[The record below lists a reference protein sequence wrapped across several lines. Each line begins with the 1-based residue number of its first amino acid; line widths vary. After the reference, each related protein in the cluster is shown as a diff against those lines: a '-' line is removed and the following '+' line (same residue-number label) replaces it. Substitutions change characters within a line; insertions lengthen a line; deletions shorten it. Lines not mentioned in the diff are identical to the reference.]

1 MGRSPRDLL
10 VWNELDE
17 EEELDEIVLV
27 ASKELVDVI
36 SLCWQV
42 QLDEQ
47 LVVHTAAVCWVA
59 LCGGPGSR
67 DGSFRFRRL
76 TRQRTKARRKT
87 SRKTKRTPTEEPRM
101 SPDRDVEEAV
111 VTGGGRAAIS
121 RVRLDSCL

>member
-27 ASKELVDVI
+27 ASNELVDAI

-47 LVVHTAAVCWVA
+47 LVVHTAVCWVG
-59 LCGGPGSR
+59 LWGGPGPR
-67 DGSFRFRRL
+67 DGSFCFRRL

-87 SRKTKRTPTEEPRM
+87 SRKTNRTPTEDPRM
-101 SPDRDVEEAV
+101 SPDKDVEEAV
-111 VTGGGRAAIS
+111 VTGGGRAAMS

>member
-47 LVVHTAAVCWVA
+47 LVVHTAVCWVG
-59 LCGGPGSR
+59 LWGGPGSR

-111 VTGGGRAAIS
+111 VTGGGRAVMS